1 MLKWVRRIAVATILT
16 GLVAMLF
23 GPWALYWLAL
33 TKIVGRPSHALQATF
48 AAEDADALWRQ
59 LREPMPIR
67 VEPMSP
73 YSYPWAILRCG
84 AAGTRRLC
92 PVRGYDLPRG
102 SGLAEM
108 VARSHNAKNLPDHGW
123 WHFSGAALAI
133 WLTRNWTADQLI
145 AKGIELDR
153 TRKPRVVP

>member
-16 GLVAMLF
+16 GLLAMIL
-23 GPWALYWLAL
+23 GPWGLYWFAL

-48 AAEDADALWRQ
+48 AVEDAEALWRQ

-73 YSYPWAILRCG
+73 HSYLWAVLRC
-84 AAGTRRLC
+84 AAGGARRC
-92 PVRGYDLPRG
+92 SADGSLPRG

-108 VARSHNAKNLPDHGW
+108 IARAHNAKNLQDLGW
-123 WHFSGAALAI
+123 WHPSGAALTI
-133 WLTRNWTADQLI
+133 WLTRNWTTDELI
-145 AKGIELDR
+145 AKGIELNQ
-153 TRKPRVVP
+153 TRRPRVAQ